1 MADDDDYYDDDVG
14 VFDEGA
20 VEETL
25 EETEHKSDLNK
36 LFQQH
41 PEIWI
46 PLEDQVKQALLLEGP
61 KDSKHRTRPFMTNY
75 EKTKVIG
82 LRARQIEEGAKPYI
96 KVPEGM
102 TESHL
107 IAQEELK
114 EKKIPFI
121 IKRRLPDG
129 SFEYWRIVDLII
141 F

>member
-1 MADDDDYYDDDVG
+1 
-14 VFDEGA
+14 
-20 VEETL
+20 
-25 EETEHKSDLNK
+25 
-36 LFQQH
+36 
-41 PEIWI
+41 
-46 PLEDQVKQALLLEGP
+46 
-61 KDSKHRTRPFMTNY
+61 MTNY

-114 EKKIPFI
+114 QKKIPFI